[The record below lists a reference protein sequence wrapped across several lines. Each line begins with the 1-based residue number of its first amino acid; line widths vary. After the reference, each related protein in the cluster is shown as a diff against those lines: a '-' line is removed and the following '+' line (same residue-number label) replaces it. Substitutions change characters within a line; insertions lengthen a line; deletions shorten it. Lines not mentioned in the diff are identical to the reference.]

1 VDGHVVDHSSSNQ
14 FGGENH
20 TMSDGEMFQTIANPF
35 GGQEIIGSHGITG
48 HTSQVG
54 SGPVNLF
61 DQSGLLKA
69 SAWPDTTG
77 FHARFFS

>member
-1 VDGHVVDHSSSNQ
+1 MIQSCRLQTLEHVIKAYFQ
-14 FGGENH
+14 LLMFH
-20 TMSDGEMFQTIANPF
+20 TMANPL
-35 GGQEIIGSHGITG
+35 GGHEILGPQGMIG

-61 DQSGLLKA
+61 DRGGLLKA